1 MAAVVMTVADF
12 AAWDTG
18 IPAGKLQAMIDDAM
32 ATAARHAPCIL
43 GDSLSAE
50 SVAFAKA
57 LLRGAILRWA
67 ESGAGV
73 RKSETFGAHSYTLET
88 QQSRYGMFYD
98 REVADL
104 ASLCGSA
111 ASSPAVRMGWL

>member
-67 ESGAGV
+67 ESGAGP
-73 RKSETFGAHSYTLET
+73 G
-88 QQSRYGMFYD
+88 
-98 REVADL
+98 
-104 ASLCGSA
+104 
-111 ASSPAVRMGWL
+111 SSPPARGSSVGDVRGALLHIGDAAVPLRDVLRP